1 MAKESTRAFP
11 GGTVV
16 RTPSFHSRGRG
27 SVPIWGTKILQAE
40 KESPKVQENSEL
52 RICAF
57 R

>member
-27 SVPIWGTKILQAE
+27 SVPIWGTKILQPE